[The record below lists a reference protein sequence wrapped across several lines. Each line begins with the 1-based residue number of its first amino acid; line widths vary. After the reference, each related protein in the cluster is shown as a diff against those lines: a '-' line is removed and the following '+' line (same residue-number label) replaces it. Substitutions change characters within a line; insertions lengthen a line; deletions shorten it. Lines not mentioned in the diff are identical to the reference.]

1 MARSRKR
8 DRSGSIKNYEERDWQ
23 IGFETIKVEKENN
36 LMNYIN
42 KVFPR
47 HTFTFVIFVLIFL
60 LLLIP
65 YNNVIAQN
73 DYPSDDQVNA
83 IAKELYCPV
92 CENIP
97 LDVCPTQACA
107 QWRAL
112 IKEKMIA
119 GWSKDEI
126 KQYFVDQYGDR
137 VLAQPPARGL
147 NLLVYILPPVVFMGG
162 VVVVYL
168 NLKKIKKIPEKE
180 IQESKIN
187 DDKYLQEIEEALNVL
202 NKKEDLS

>member
-1 MARSRKR
+1 MKY
-8 DRSGSIKNYEERDWQ
+8 KNN
-23 IGFETIKVEKENN
+23 FFSK
-36 LMNYIN
+36 N
-42 KVFPR
+42 KITLVF
-47 HTFTFVIFVLIFL
+47 FVLFFL
-60 LLLIP
+60 LLLTP
-65 YNNVIAQN
+65 FNNVIAQN
-73 DYPSDDQVNA
+73 DFPTDDQVNA

-119 GWSKDEI
+119 GWSDAEI

-147 NLLVYILPPVVFMGG
+147 NWLVYILPPVVFVGG
-162 VVVVYL
+162 IVVVYL
-168 NLKKIKKIPEKE
+168 NLKKIKKSPEKVF
-180 IQESKIN
+180 QDSSIN
-187 DDKYLQEIEEALNVL
+187 NDKYLKEMEEALNVL

>member
-1 MARSRKR
+1 MTYKNKIFSR
-8 DRSGSIKNYEERDWQ
+8 
-23 IGFETIKVEKENN
+23 
-36 LMNYIN
+36 N
-42 KVFPR
+42 KI
-47 HTFTFVIFVLIFL
+47 TFVFFVLIFL
-60 LLLIP
+60 LLMVP
-65 YNNVIAQN
+65 FNNVIAQN
-73 DYPSDDQVNA
+73 DYPTDDQVNA
-83 IAKELYCPV
+83 IAKDLYCPV

-147 NLLVYILPPVVFMGG
+147 NLLVYILPPVVFIGG
-162 VVVVYL
+162 IVVVYL
-168 NLKKIKKIPEKE
+168 NLKKIKKTPSRV
-180 IQESKIN
+180 IQDSKIN
-187 DDKYLQEIEEALNVL
+187 NDKYLHEMEEALNVL

>member
-1 MARSRKR
+1 M
-8 DRSGSIKNYEERDWQ
+8 I
-23 IGFETIKVEKENN
+23 ENN
-36 LMNYIN
+36 TTLLQKRRLFIFFILFSLFFLGSPNL
-42 KVFPR
+42 VF
-47 HTFTFVIFVLIFL
+47 
-60 LLLIP
+60 
-65 YNNVIAQN
+65 AQN
-73 DYPSDDQVNA
+73 DFPTDDQVNA

-119 GWSKDEI
+119 GWTKAEI

-147 NLLVYILPPVVFMGG
+147 NLLVYILPPLVFVGG
-162 VVVVYL
+162 MVLVYS
-168 NLKKIKKIPEKE
+168 NLKKIKKVPEK
-180 IQESKIN
+180 IVQNPNI
-187 DDKYLQEIEEALNVL
+187 DDEKYLKEMEEALKVM

>member
-1 MARSRKR
+1 
-8 DRSGSIKNYEERDWQ
+8 
-23 IGFETIKVEKENN
+23 
-36 LMNYIN
+36 MNHIN
-42 KVFPR
+42 KVFSEKKS
-47 HTFTFVIFVLIFL
+47 IFL
-60 LLLIP
+60 LFIIVCMLCLFP
-65 YNNVIAQN
+65 LNNVNAQN
-73 DYPSDDQVNA
+73 DFPTDDQINE

-97 LDVCPTQACA
+97 LDVCPTLACA

-119 GWSKDEI
+119 GWSKAEI

-147 NLLVYILPPVVFMGG
+147 NWLVYILPPLAFVGG
-162 VVVVYL
+162 IVVVYF
-168 NLKKIKKIPEKE
+168 NLKKVKKTPEKLVQNKNIE
-180 IQESKIN
+180 N
-187 DDKYLQEIEEALNVL
+187 DKYLQEMEEALNVL

>member
-1 MARSRKR
+1 MNSNNKVLSRKK
-8 DRSGSIKNYEERDWQ
+8 I
-23 IGFETIKVEKENN
+23 
-36 LMNYIN
+36 
-42 KVFPR
+42 
-47 HTFTFVIFVLIFL
+47 TFVFFILIFL
-60 LLLIP
+60 MFLIP
-65 YNNVIAQN
+65 IKNVIAQN
-73 DYPSDDQVNA
+73 DYPTDDQVNV

-112 IKEKMIA
+112 IKEKLIA

-147 NLLVYILPPVVFMGG
+147 NWLVYILPPVVFVGG
-162 VVVVYL
+162 IVVVYL
-168 NLKKIKKIPEKE
+168 NLKKIKKSPEK
-180 IQESKIN
+180 ILQDSTIN
-187 DDKYLQEIEEALNVL
+187 NEKYLHEMEEALNDL
-202 NKKEDLS
+202 NKKEDLT

>member
-1 MARSRKR
+1 
-8 DRSGSIKNYEERDWQ
+8 
-23 IGFETIKVEKENN
+23 
-36 LMNYIN
+36 MNYKN
-42 KVFPR
+42 KVLSSKKITL
-47 HTFTFVIFVLIFL
+47 TFFVLIFL
-60 LLLIP
+60 ILLIP
-65 YNNVIAQN
+65 YSNVIAQN
-73 DYPSDDQVNA
+73 DYPTDDQVNA

-112 IKEKMIA
+112 IKEKMTA
-119 GWSKDEI
+119 GWTDAQI

-147 NLLVYILPPVVFMGG
+147 NWLVYILPPLVFVGG
-162 VVVVYL
+162 MVVVYL
-168 NLKKIKKIPEKE
+168 NLKKIKKSPERML
-180 IQESKIN
+180 QESKID
-187 DDKYLQEIEEALNVL
+187 DDKYFQEMEEALNVL

>member
-1 MARSRKR
+1 
-8 DRSGSIKNYEERDWQ
+8 
-23 IGFETIKVEKENN
+23 
-36 LMNYIN
+36 MNYKN
-42 KVFPR
+42 KIFI
-47 HTFTFVIFVLIFL
+47 TQKITLAFFVTIFL
-60 LLLIP
+60 LLLLP
-65 YNNVIAQN
+65 FNNVIAQN
-73 DYPSDDQVNA
+73 DFPTDDQVNA

-112 IKEKMIA
+112 IKEKLIA

-147 NLLVYILPPVVFMGG
+147 NWLVYILPPVVFVGG
-162 VVVVYL
+162 IVVVYL
-168 NLKKIKKIPEKE
+168 NLKKIKKSSEKV
-180 IQESKIN
+180 IKNSDIN
-187 DDKYLQEIEEALNVL
+187 NDKYLKEMEEALNIL
-202 NKKEDLS
+202 NKNEDLS

>member
-1 MARSRKR
+1 
-8 DRSGSIKNYEERDWQ
+8 
-23 IGFETIKVEKENN
+23 
-36 LMNYIN
+36 MNYIHN
-42 KVFPR
+42 VFPR
-47 HTFTFVIFVLIFL
+47 KKFIFVFFVLIFL
-60 LLLIP
+60 QLLIP

-73 DYPSDDQVNA
+73 DYPTDDQVNA

-119 GWSKDEI
+119 GWSKEEI

-147 NLLVYILPPVVFMGG
+147 NLLVYILPPVVFLGG

-180 IQESKIN
+180 IQDSKIN
-187 DDKYLQEIEEALNVL
+187 DDMYLQEIEEALNVL

>member
-1 MARSRKR
+1 MTYKNRIFSRKK
-8 DRSGSIKNYEERDWQ
+8 I
-23 IGFETIKVEKENN
+23 
-36 LMNYIN
+36 
-42 KVFPR
+42 
-47 HTFTFVIFVLIFL
+47 TFVFYVLIFL
-60 LLLIP
+60 LLMVP
-65 YNNVIAQN
+65 FNNVIAQN
-73 DYPSDDQVNA
+73 DYPTDDQVNA
-83 IAKELYCPV
+83 IAKDLYCPV

-147 NLLVYILPPVVFMGG
+147 NLLVYILPPVVFVGG
-162 VVVVYL
+162 IVVVYL
-168 NLKKIKKIPEKE
+168 NLKKIKKTPVKV
-180 IQESKIN
+180 IQDSKN
-187 DDKYLQEIEEALNVL
+187 NNDKYLQEMEEALNVL
-202 NKKEDLS
+202 NKKEDVS

>member
-1 MARSRKR
+1 MS
-8 DRSGSIKNYEERDWQ
+8 SIKMVLSSKK
-23 IGFETIKVEKENN
+23 I
-36 LMNYIN
+36 
-42 KVFPR
+42 
-47 HTFTFVIFVLIFL
+47 TFVFFVLIFL
-60 LLLIP
+60 MFLIP
-65 YNNVIAQN
+65 IKNVIAQN
-73 DYPSDDQVNA
+73 DYPTDDQVNA

-112 IKEKMIA
+112 IKEKLIA

-147 NLLVYILPPVVFMGG
+147 NWLVYILPPVVFVGG
-162 VVVVYL
+162 IVVVYL
-168 NLKKIKKIPEKE
+168 NLKKIKKSPER
-180 IQESKIN
+180 ILADSSIN
-187 DDKYLQEIEEALNVL
+187 NEKYLQEMEEALNIL

>member
-1 MARSRKR
+1 
-8 DRSGSIKNYEERDWQ
+8 
-23 IGFETIKVEKENN
+23 
-36 LMNYIN
+36 MNYKN
-42 KVFPR
+42 KVLSRNKITP
-47 HTFTFVIFVLIFL
+47 TFFVLIFL
-60 LLLIP
+60 ILLIP
-65 YNNVIAQN
+65 FNKVFAQN
-73 DYPSDDQVNA
+73 DYPTDDQVNA

-119 GWSKDEI
+119 GWTDDQI

-147 NLLVYILPPVVFMGG
+147 NWLVYILPPIVFVGG
-162 VVVVYL
+162 MVVVYL
-168 NLKKIKKIPEKE
+168 NLKKIKKSPER
-180 IQESKIN
+180 ILQESKID
-187 DDKYLQEIEEALNVL
+187 DDKYLQEMEEALNVL
-202 NKKEDLS
+202 NKKEDLP

>member
-1 MARSRKR
+1 MSSTKMVL
-8 DRSGSIKNYEERDWQ
+8 SSKKITFVFFILIFIMFLIPIKN
-23 IGFETIKVEKENN
+23 GN
-36 LMNYIN
+36 
-42 KVFPR
+42 
-47 HTFTFVIFVLIFL
+47 
-60 LLLIP
+60 
-65 YNNVIAQN
+65 AQN
-73 DYPSDDQVNA
+73 DYPTDDQVNT

-112 IKEKMIA
+112 IKEKLIA

-147 NLLVYILPPVVFMGG
+147 NWLVYILPPAVFVGG
-162 VVVVYL
+162 IVVVYL
-168 NLKKIKKIPEKE
+168 NLKKVKKSPERILADSSIDNE
-180 IQESKIN
+180 
-187 DDKYLQEIEEALNVL
+187 KYLQEMEEALNIL